1 MKSKIIVSALVA
13 AVCLVWSGGGL
24 AFVPEG
30 ELHIRVPG
38 QDGKISFQSIDE
50 TKILV
55 SVLDSQDKPVKD
67 LMAKDFEVIKGS
79 IPANVISVQI
89 LKTRLDMPI
98 SYVLMVDNSFSM
110 EKRKAV
116 QPLLAALGEFLKIVR
131 PIDEVDVVVFDSK
144 GDFLVNDHHLRLATF
159 RSNNISE
166 LKKFFEKSFKEGM
179 TGETYLYEGILGGLD
194 LISRKPQ
201 KTNKFLVVFSD
212 GEDLNSNIKKE
223 TIGPKSKG
231 LENFKAFS
239 IDFMPGEKKD
249 QFLDAFSQ
257 SLGGKLWKAK
267 SADNLLPIFRDIST
281 TLLYQYVV
289 EYNFN
294 KPPQASM
301 AVSPSSISIEDLT
314 IIDSSPLL
322 NYIFF
327 DLGQSSVPD
336 RYRLLKTQSEAG
348 QFDEKMLENTM
359 TKYYH
364 VLNIIGKRLTEN
376 PGATIGL
383 VGCISDRGPE
393 KNNITLSRARAESVK
408 SYLQYIWNIDPSRI
422 TITAR
427 KLPEKASTGNV
438 EEARVENQRVEIRS
452 DSPDILDIIKSTY
465 TFQIANTNEITV
477 QPNIK
482 PGYDLKNWNIKIKG
496 NRDFLNL
503 KEGQGNIVPNYTF
516 DLARFGFGKI
526 SAFEHISVTAFL
538 TDITGQTFETDT
550 VVIPVAYTRR
560 VKTKAQRNAQRV
572 MEKYALILFDYDSAE
587 IKERNKVVLD
597 RVVKRIRELPDAR
610 VTILG
615 QTDIIGTEDYNLGLS
630 QRRAKS
636 VFQSVTENGIPSP
649 ERIEFKGNGPHD
661 PPYDNTLPEGRSFN
675 RTVIITL
682 EYQIQETEL
691 TE

>member
-1 MKSKIIVSALVA
+1 MKSKIIVSALIA
-13 AVCLVWSGGGL
+13 AVCLVWSGVSL

-30 ELHIRVPG
+30 ELHILIPG
-38 QDGKISFQSIDE
+38 RDGKISFQSIDE
-50 TKILV
+50 TKVLV
-55 SVLDSQDKPVKD
+55 SALDSQDNPVKD
-67 LMAKDFEVIKGS
+67 LTAKDFEVIKGG
-79 IPANVISVQI
+79 IPANVISAEI
-89 LKTRLDMPI
+89 LKTRLDVPI

-110 EKRKAV
+110 KERKAV
-116 QPLLAALGEFLKIVR
+116 QPLLAALDEFLKIVR
-131 PIDEVDVVVFDSK
+131 PIDEVDVVVFDRK
-144 GDFLVNDHHLRLATF
+144 GDFPVDGRHLRLATL
-159 RSNNISE
+159 RSNNVPE

-194 LISRKPQ
+194 LISRKPE

-231 LENFKAFS
+231 LKNFKAFS
-239 IDFMPGEKKD
+239 IDFMPGEQKD

-257 SLGGKLWKAK
+257 SLEGKCWKAK

-294 KPPQASM
+294 RPPQASL
-301 AVSPSSISIEDLT
+301 AVSPSSVSIEDLT

-348 QFDEKMLENTM
+348 QFDEKMLESTM

-364 VLNIIGKRLTEN
+364 VLNIIGKRLTVN
-376 PGATIGL
+376 PGATIEL

-393 KNNITLSRARAESVK
+393 KNNLTLSRARAENVK
-408 SYLQYIWNIDPSRI
+408 TYFQYIWNIDPSRI
-422 TITAR
+422 TVTAR
-427 KLPEKASTGNV
+427 KLPEKPSTGNV

-452 DSPDILDIIKSTY
+452 DSPDILDVIKSTY
-465 TFQIANTNEITV
+465 TFQIANTNEITI

-482 PGYDLKNWNIKIKG
+482 PGYDLKNWKIKIKG
-496 NRDFLNL
+496 NRDFLSL
-503 KEGQGNIVPNYTF
+503 KEGQGNTVPNYTF
-516 DLARFGFGKI
+516 DLAGFGLGKI
-526 SAFEHISVTAFL
+526 SALENISVTAFL
-538 TDITGQTFETDT
+538 TDVTGQTFETDP
-550 VVIPVAYTRR
+550 VVIPVTYTRL
-560 VKTKAQRNAQRV
+560 VKAKAQRNEQRV

-587 IKERNKVVLD
+587 IKERNKVVLN

-615 QTDIIGTEDYNLGLS
+615 QTDIIGTEEYNLGLS
-630 QRRAKS
+630 QRRANS
-636 VFQSVTENGIPSP
+636 VFQSVTENAIPSP

-682 EYQIQETEL
+682 EYQTAEQE
-691 TE
+691 

>member
-1 MKSKIIVSALVA
+1 MQSKIIVSALIA
-13 AVCLVWSGGGL
+13 AVCLVWSGICL

-30 ELHIRVPG
+30 ELHILVPG
-38 QDGKISFQSIDE
+38 RDGKISFQSIDE
-50 TKILV
+50 TKVLV

-67 LMAKDFEVIKGS
+67 LMAKDFEVTKGG
-79 IPANVISVQI
+79 IPANVLSAEI
-89 LKTRLDMPI
+89 LKTRLDVPI

-110 EKRKAV
+110 EERKAV
-116 QPLLAALGEFLKIVR
+116 QPLLAALDEFLKIVR
-131 PIDEVDVVVFDSK
+131 PIDEVDVVVFDRK
-144 GDFLVNDHHLRLATF
+144 GDFPVEGHHLRLATL
-159 RSNNISE
+159 RSNNVPE

-194 LISRKPQ
+194 LISRKPE

-223 TIGPKSKG
+223 TLGPKSKG
-231 LENFKAFS
+231 LKNFKAFS
-239 IDFMPGEKKD
+239 IDFMPGETKD

-257 SLGGKLWKAK
+257 NLDGKSWKAK
-267 SADNLLPIFRDIST
+267 SADNLLPIFRNIST

-294 KPPQASM
+294 RPPQASL
-301 AVSPSSISIEDLT
+301 AVSPASVSIEDLT

-336 RYRLLKTQSEAG
+336 RYRRLKTQGEAG
-348 QFDEKMLENTM
+348 QFDEKMLEDTM
-359 TKYYH
+359 AKYYH
-364 VLNIIGKRLTEN
+364 VLNIIGKRLTVN
-376 PGATIGL
+376 PGATIEL

-393 KNNITLSRARAESVK
+393 KNNLTLSRARAESVK
-408 SYLQYIWNIDPSRI
+408 SYFQYIWNIDPSRM

-452 DSPDILDIIKSTY
+452 DSPDILDAIKSTY

-482 PGYDLKNWNIKIKG
+482 PGYDLKNWKIEIKG
-496 NRDFLNL
+496 NQDFLNL
-503 KEGQGNIVPNYTF
+503 KEGQGNTVPNYPF
-516 DLARFGFGKI
+516 DLAGFGFGKI
-526 SAFEHISVTAFL
+526 SAFENISVTAFL
-538 TDITGQTFETDT
+538 TDITGQTFETDPA
-550 VVIPVAYTRR
+550 VIPVRYTRR
-560 VKTKAQRNAQRV
+560 VKAKSQRNEQRV

-636 VFQSVTENGIPSP
+636 VFQSVTEKAIPSS

-682 EYQIQETEL
+682 TYQTAEQE
-691 TE
+691 